1 MGSAHG
7 QEHRAPI
14 WTKQFRRGGTVSD
27 IVLDGSMLAIG
38 TTSRKLDGQTTGAD
52 AFVRSMSVGE
62 GAREWTEFIGM
73 DLRAARKRSYS

>member
-1 MGSAHG
+1 MGKNTG
-7 QEHRAPI
+7 API
-14 WTKQFRRGGTVSD
+14 GTKQFRRGGTVSD

-38 TTSRKLDGQTTGAD
+38 TSRKLDGQTTGAD